1 MPDGRDLE
9 VKLEQEETV
18 PSWDDED
25 QRVDADFRSVAG
37 KLQLP
42 KLVREPGLSSGARI
56 NGRNVRQTRSNDRR
70 GPDAGLVQ
78 LHAYTYLQHG
88 QSVQQSA
95 DKKNPDAKIRQQG
108 TVQGACWDG
117 SETDKWSSH
126 RGESFTNNFNNRASN
141 INMNSACRV
150 PMNDLTIMRSSPID
164 AHGMHV
170 IQTCEA

>member
-37 KLQLP
+37 KMQLP
-42 KLVREPGLSSGARI
+42 KLVRYAVEAGEERKCPPNLGLRWHRFMMMNHSRTLQARI

-78 LHAYTYLQHG
+78 LHTYTYNTASLY
-88 QSVQQSA
+88 SKVQT
-95 DKKNPDAKIRQQG
+95 KRI
-108 TVQGACWDG
+108 
-117 SETDKWSSH
+117 ETLKY
-126 RGESFTNNFNNRASN
+126 GNRARYSVLV
-141 INMNSACRV
+141 R
-150 PMNDLTIMRSSPID
+150 
-164 AHGMHV
+164 
-170 IQTCEA
+170 E

>member
-37 KLQLP
+37 KMQLP
-42 KLVREPGLSSGARI
+42 KLVRI

-78 LHAYTYLQHG
+78 LHTYTYNTASLY
-88 QSVQQSA
+88 SKVQT
-95 DKKNPDAKIRQQG
+95 KRI
-108 TVQGACWDG
+108 
-117 SETDKWSSH
+117 ETLKY
-126 RGESFTNNFNNRASN
+126 GNRARYSVLV
-141 INMNSACRV
+141 R
-150 PMNDLTIMRSSPID
+150 
-164 AHGMHV
+164 
-170 IQTCEA
+170 E

>member
-37 KLQLP
+37 KMQLP
-42 KLVREPGLSSGARI
+42 KLVRI

-78 LHAYTYLQHG
+78 LHAYTY
-88 QSVQQSA
+88 
-95 DKKNPDAKIRQQG
+95 
-108 TVQGACWDG
+108 
-117 SETDKWSSH
+117 
-126 RGESFTNNFNNRASN
+126 NRASLYSKVQTKRIQTLKYGN
-141 INMNSACRV
+141 RSLKHKHELSM
-150 PMNDLTIMRSSPID
+150 SSPNERSNYYAFFTD
-164 AHGMHV
+164 RCAWNACDSDMRGV
-170 IQTCEA
+170 AGQAQA